1 MVQYTDAYSAPSSD
15 VQNVFANKVDV
26 LDKYVLCQTGQ
37 YEYTGLVYDRATK
50 KTTQYIFTR
59 SGNTSYSN
67 SWSVSESTVDEF
79 DYTISNEFYCISNVG
94 LGRSLSLPATDLMTS
109 YSVSIICCFCC
120 LLTIFWTVFR
130 RIFKR

>member
-1 MVQYTDAYSAPSSD
+1 MVQYTDSYSAPSSD

-37 YEYTGLVYDRATK
+37 YEYTGLIYDRATK
-50 KTTQYIFTR
+50 ETTQYIFTR
-59 SGNTSYSN
+59 SGNNSYSY

-94 LGRSLSLPATDLMTS
+94 LGRALSLPATDLMTS

>member
-1 MVQYTDAYSAPSSD
+1 MVQYSDSYSAPSSD

-79 DYTISNEFYCISNVG
+79 NYTIRNEFYCISNVG
-94 LGRSLSLPATDLMTS
+94 LGRALSLPAIDLMTS